1 MNLHGDKILM
11 GFEQHPASICTHKG
25 TLYIDRS
32 NKKIKRTMTDFNA
45 EFVETE
51 VFKTGAAIGFWP
63 KVTRSCDKFFD
74 VEYVEHP
81 IMWSDMTNKQ
91 ILGAYL
97 RLCDML
103 EYLNEY
109 GYTIDSHLWNVVLSN
124 SVYKLIDVGDFCKF
138 DRNVQATT
146 LKLCLQKHEHDDK
159 SYKLG
164 SWTKT
169 PQKIIEAIDKH
180 QSIDEVR
187 QALKESG
194 FVGNTPDP
202 TWDRYAPAYNSFT
215 NLSLSHDNP
224 KDNPLRRW
232 INSIKPE
239 TLTDLGCNT
248 GKHTLSTAKELRIKC
263 VGIDYAAN
271 TIDEAVENARSMGLA
286 CGFAKVDLLN
296 PATVG
301 LYDPP
306 AKRLWSEMVIAPA
319 LVHHLFRACKDIK
332 LAVDTIAAYGSKYAA
347 IEFIPCTDVHINC
360 NIQDWFSLDDIKRK
374 LWNRGFTSIKVEPS
388 FPKGRKW
395 IFAEKNTSNQNH
407 L

>member
-1 MNLHGDKILM
+1 MDFKP
-11 GFEQHPASICTHKG
+11 HPASICTHKG
-25 TLYIDRS
+25 TLYIDRL

-97 RLCDML
+97 RLCDIL
-103 EYLNEY
+103 EYLNEH
-109 GYTIDSHLWNVVLSN
+109 GYTMDSHLWNVVLSN

-138 DRNVQATT
+138 DRNTQART

-159 SYKLG
+159 SYKVG

-169 PQKIIEAIDKH
+169 PQKIIEAIDNHK
-180 QSIDEVR
+180 SIDEVR
-187 QALKESG
+187 QALKDSG
-194 FVGNTPDP
+194 FVGNIADP
-202 TWDRYAPAYNSFT
+202 TWDRYAPVYRNDVD
-215 NLSLSHDNP
+215 LSMSHENP
-224 KDNPLRRW
+224 KDGPVRRW
-232 INSIKPE
+232 IESIKPE

-248 GKHTLSTAKELRIKC
+248 GKHTLSTAKNLGIKC

-271 TIDEAVENARSMGLA
+271 TIDEAVEQARYMGLA

-306 AKRLWSEMVIAPA
+306 EKRLWSEMVIAPA
-319 LVHHLFRACKDIK
+319 LIHHLFGACKNIN
-332 LAVDTIAAYGSKYAA
+332 LAVDTIAAYGSKYVAV
-347 IEFIPCTDVHINC
+347 EFIPHTDVHINC
-360 NIQDWFSLDDIKRK
+360 NIEDWFSLEQIKQR
-374 LWNRGFTSIKVEPS
+374 LWNRGFTSIRVES
-388 FPKGRKW
+388 SSPKGRMW
-395 IFAEKNTSNQNH
+395 IFAEKINPSLNFNTRK
-407 L
+407 